1 MSHSIAPTDV
11 RSILTQQPLLS
22 DDAEVIKQLAVPGRA
37 SNPVP
42 VVKAGAGHA
51 PVPRVSK

>member
-1 MSHSIAPTDV
+1 MSHSIAPTDT
-11 RSILTQQPLLS
+11 RTITAQQPRLS
-22 DDAEVIKQLAVPGRA
+22 DDSEVDKQLAVVGRP

-51 PVPRVSK
+51 PAPRVSK